1 VTSKAWSTLNVSL
14 NWTAKCNLCN
24 VINSNFVMWA
34 IYSIPNPFQSVT
46 DTAQWVRDTT
56 TEKDSLDSRLQSRD
70 LQGTSW
76 EPKSNMQ
83 NHFRTNEK
91 KSILTRKN
99 TFYSTLFA
107 RRLYNYS
114 ELFPS
119 PVFQSVLD
127 IKINATPSWKRLF
140 TWFFK
145 ESLKWGKT

>member
-1 VTSKAWSTLNVSL
+1 MNTFLCMRGWIELCVSVKLDVNCEILAKWWICYCLASTWKLVNSVSWL
-14 NWTAKCNLCN
+14 
-24 VINSNFVMWA
+24 VIPGLPTLKFCSEPH
-34 IYSIPNPFQSVT
+34 IS
-46 DTAQWVRDTT
+46 
-56 TEKDSLDSRLQSRD
+56 